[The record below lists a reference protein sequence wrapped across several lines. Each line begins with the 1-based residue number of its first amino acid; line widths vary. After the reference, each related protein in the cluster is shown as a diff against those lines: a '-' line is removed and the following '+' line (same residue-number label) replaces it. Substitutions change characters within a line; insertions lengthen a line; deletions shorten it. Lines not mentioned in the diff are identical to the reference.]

1 MRIERWNLVRVGL
14 LAVGLAALGSIAGA
28 QDAAQDAAKDKA
40 REARARQATVQSEL
54 DYLRSS
60 KVPISVELKQV
71 TLKEAYDG
79 IAGKAGIAIA
89 YEGALNGGVKHDVS
103 FKNKPLKEVLDKL
116 GTTYRLT
123 YRVDAPDKLTVIGK
137 TSS

>member
-1 MRIERWNLVRVGL
+1 MKTERRKLFKVGL
-14 LAVGLAALGSIAGA
+14 LLFGVAALCSAAAA
-28 QDAAQDAAKDKA
+28 QDAAEAAAKDKA
-40 REARARQATVQSEL
+40 REAKSRKGTVQSEL
-54 DYLRSS
+54 DYLRTS
-60 KVPISVELKQV
+60 KLPISVELKQV

-89 YEGALNGGVKHDVS
+89 YEGALNGGLKHDVS

-116 GTTYRLT
+116 GVTDRLI
-123 YRVDAPDKLTVIGK
+123 YRVDGPEKLTVIGK